1 MAVQILLQGSL
12 AGVNDF
18 LLAAP
23 AKYDNRAFE
32 ARLQWSTLLGET
44 LPRALLA
51 HLQLPSLL
59 LGTAGGG
66 SFLVILPDAQRAA
79 EAVSFLARTNA
90 TLQSATGGVVHV
102 VWSSTE
108 NLGDWTVVRK
118 RLADGLREQ
127 QNSQLASAA
136 FFDAFIPQAAPSDVI
151 PKGLRDVAG
160 IGWSFDFPA
169 LVQAE
174 GGDHRWDLGRQAG
187 TDNISVPRHSARNGD
202 APASVRE
209 MAKRAKGSKLFGILR
224 GEIDGFQGRLRRAAG
239 VEEHVQ
245 ISVLYKQFLAGEIEL
260 LCSQAEYFQKVSVL
274 RAGASD
280 FAVAGAWDAL
290 ASFARDLQR
299 VFALFATENLKEFP
313 GAEAKSV
320 TMSLTLAE
328 PGDALAGVW
337 ETSLRDL
344 DIAKAADKDC
354 FYLLG
359 RVLEWKQLKN
369 AAELRETV
377 TEINEDFRGG
387 ADFLAQLRNLYRK
400 VETAAA
406 NPVAGDQERLAAR
419 ALRFQR
425 RFAKVGTKREREFQK
440 LRSHLMQEMAGR
452 NLRGRLRLRPEGL
465 VALEWARLAEA

>member
-1 MAVQILLQGSL
+1 MAVQILLQGRL
-12 AGVNDF
+12 AGVDDF

-23 AKYDNRAFE
+23 AKHDNRAFE

-66 SFLVILPDAQRAA
+66 SFLVILPDADRAA
-79 EAVSFLARTNA
+79 EAAAFLDKANA
-90 TLQSATGGVVHV
+90 VLVTATGGLVQI

-118 RLADGLREQ
+118 RLADGLRERK
-127 QNSQLASAA
+127 NTEVAGAG
-136 FFDAFIPQAAPSDVI
+136 FFDAFVPANIPGDVI
-151 PKGLRDVAG
+151 PKGLRDATG

-169 LVQAE
+169 LIAVE
-174 GGDHRWDLGRQAG
+174 GGEFRWDLGRHAG
-187 TDNISVPRHSARNGD
+187 TENISIPRHAARNGE
-202 APASVRE
+202 AVASSKE
-209 MAKRAKGSKLFGILR
+209 LAKRAKGSKLWGILR
-224 GEIDGFQGRLRRAAG
+224 GEIDGFQARLRRVTG

-245 ISVLYKQFLAGEIEL
+245 ISVLFKQFLAGEIDL
-260 LCSQAEYFQKVSVL
+260 LCSQAEYFQKVNVL
-274 RAGASD
+274 RTGAAD
-280 FAVAGAWDAL
+280 FALCGAWDAM

-299 VFALFATENLKEFP
+299 VFAVFANENLKELP
-313 GAEAKSV
+313 GADAKSV

-328 PGDALAGVW
+328 PADAMAGVW
-337 ETSLRDL
+337 EASGRDL
-344 DIAKAADKDC
+344 EIAKAADKDC

-400 VETAAA
+400 VEVAAA
-406 NPVAGDQERLAAR
+406 NPVSGDQERLAAK

-425 RFAKVGTKREREFQK
+425 RFEKVGTKRERQFQK

-465 VALEWARLAEA
+465 VALEWARLAED